1 MSDPINIKEAEQVTP
16 DVLRFAEDIY
26 EGWFSNDDQID
37 WEPFWDK
44 LEKYGYAV
52 ANLDCGATRKIQRHI
67 RKFRSES

>member
-1 MSDPINIKEAEQVTP
+1 MSDAINIKEAEQVTP

-26 EGWFSNDDQID
+26 EGWFSNDDQIE
-37 WEPFWDK
+37 WEPFWDR

-67 RKFRSES
+67 RKFKSEA

>member
-37 WEPFWDK
+37 WEPFWDR
-44 LEKYGYAV
+44 LEKYGFAV
-52 ANLDCGATRKIQRHI
+52 ASLDCGATRKIQRHI
-67 RKFRSES
+67 RKFRSEA